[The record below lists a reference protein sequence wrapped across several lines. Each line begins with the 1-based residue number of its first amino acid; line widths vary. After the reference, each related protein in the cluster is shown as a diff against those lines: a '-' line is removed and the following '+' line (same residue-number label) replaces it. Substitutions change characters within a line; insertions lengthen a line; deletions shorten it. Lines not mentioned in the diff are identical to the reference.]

1 MNNQTKQ
8 SHGDLKTQLNFIIFP
23 EEGEC
28 HPACIDKTPYK
39 TFYVI
44 IYHLCLISY
53 NINVYWSIDLDN
65 KDENGV

>member
-28 HPACIDKTPYK
+28 HPAWIDKTSYEF
-39 TFYVI
+39 T
-44 IYHLCLISY
+44 YHLCFDI
-53 NINVYWSIDLDN
+53 I
-65 KDENGV
+65 